1 MPKIPTFQAKG
12 RITAEAGAV
21 RTNIQVSPFQTT
33 AGELSKVAKVAE
45 DYYIKQRDNNDKIAA
60 KKKYYEMK
68 SESDKI
74 IESQKNNG
82 DEFESVSIY
91 RQQFGDYRK
100 QQLSEIKNNRVKKR
114 LETLLDIEQPENIYK
129 IKKNSF
135 EAMERNSNQIY
146 TQEQNVLS
154 VEYTLE
160 KNLNKKKQI
169 QDKQINSALEYKDIH
184 GMGDAW
190 FNKEKNIII
199 SNNIILDVTQE
210 ISSNPRQAYLNL
222 QDKNKYIGLDALKRT
237 QLINKV
243 KITIT
248 PELKKEFNN
257 VIFSLQDKGTEQP
270 FDFNFAKQILKTQ
283 EYNELRTN
291 YDLAKTNAEDVRL
304 INTLPLS
311 EVNNV
316 LESKNFNTD
325 LYVGSADRITQAK
338 LQQGLVKAIANRTK
352 QMKSDPVKFITETN
366 PEISELTNDYQ
377 NETDE
382 SVKLKKRELLSNA
395 LIDVQTKM
403 EVSPSNIKILT
414 KAEVTSIKSTLTNPD
429 TPWEEKQSFINSLP
443 VIYGTDNMGKVLNHL
458 QFEKLP
464 NEYAVAMSTNNKDL
478 SRDILIGSSTKD
490 LEKVVAARLTGS
502 MTPSLVLKYVGT
514 AMKDSG
520 YEDVIYNQGSGSVD
534 KTVFIGSIQDTLYNA
549 TLERINKGVDPKEA
563 AKSAVSDF
571 ISDYKIDPSLTYM
584 IPTDIN
590 GKTINQGFVTVVN
603 DNILLGIQDTS
614 EGNYLDRFHGED
626 GYIHYAQFSN
636 AEGVTEEMAKEK
648 ITSTIRNNAKWL
660 LNADGT
666 GAILYA
672 EFSDGTY
679 PITNAKGQKIET
691 SFLNPTSTY
700 PVTGDELPLIDYV
713 DPYGAVEYEEVVND

>member
-1 MPKIPTFQAKG
+1 MPKIPKFISEARITEQAASVKSNVQIPLSQTIGTALAPVTKAVVEHGIKEKNLENKSETLKLENQSIMELNDVIERASRLNNKDQAYNLIQTESKSIGEKYANQASNNFVKNSFNANFLGEVQKGIFKTNTRVSKNILDTLDNEVSIKQNRLLTQAYVSKDPMALRLITTDLEKLYEDSYKG
-12 RITAEAGAV
+12 RIDVDEYDKL
-21 RTNIQVSPFQTT
+21 IQSIPGV
-33 AGELSKVAKVAE
+33 
-45 DYYIKQRDNNDKIAA
+45 
-60 KKKYYEMK
+60 
-68 SESDKI
+68 
-74 IESQKNNG
+74 IEG
-82 DEFESVSIY
+82 FE
-91 RQQFGDYRK
+91 
-100 QQLSEIKNNRVKKR
+100 
-114 LETLLDIEQPENIYK
+114 
-129 IKKNSF
+129 
-135 EAMERNSNQIY
+135 
-146 TQEQNVLS
+146 
-154 VEYTLE
+154 
-160 KNLNKKKQI
+160 
-169 QDKQINSALEYKDIH
+169 
-184 GMGDAW
+184 
-190 FNKEKNIII
+190 
-199 SNNIILDVTQE
+199 VTQE
-210 ISSNPRQAYLNL
+210 ISSNPKQAYLNL
-222 QDKNKYIGLDALKRT
+222 MDKNKYTNITLDKRIKF
-237 QLINKV
+237 INEV
-243 KITIT
+243 ETIIT

-257 VIFSLQDKGTEQP
+257 VIFSLQDKGTEQS
-270 FDFNFAKQILKTQ
+270 FDFNFAKQILKPQ
-283 EYNELRTN
+283 EYNDLRTN

-338 LQQGLVKAIANRTK
+338 LQQGLIKAIANRTK

-366 PEISELTNDYQ
+366 PEIAELTNNYQ
-377 NETDE
+377 NETNE
-382 SVKLKKRELLSNA
+382 SVKLKNRELLSNA

-443 VIYGTDNMGKVLNHL
+443 AIYGTDNMGKVLNHL

-549 TLERINKGVDPKEA
+549 TLERINKGVEPKEA

-590 GKTINQGFVTVVN
+590 GKTVNQGFVTVVN
-603 DNILLGIQDTS
+603 DNILLGIQDTA

-660 LNADGT
+660 LNANGT

>member
-114 LETLLDIEQPENIYK
+114 LETLLDIEQPENVYK

-222 QDKNKYIGLDALKRT
+222 QDKNKYIGLDSFKRRK
-237 QLINKV
+237 LINEAKSV
-243 KITIT
+243 LV
-248 PELKKEFNN
+248 PEIKKNYKNFAAAAALGKEA
-257 VIFSLQDKGTEQP
+257 P
-270 FDFNFAKQILKTQ
+270 FDFNFAKEILRPKEYQKIIQ
-283 EYNELRTN
+283 EYDAIKDTVSNVSIINSIKSKDLSKVTDEFINDAEQTYPFIKSQKIKKIYIDAVKNRNEAM
-291 YDLAKTNAEDVRL
+291 AK
-304 INTLPLS
+304 
-311 EVNNV
+311 
-316 LESKNFNTD
+316 
-325 LYVGSADRITQAK
+325 
-338 LQQGLVKAIANRTK
+338 
-352 QMKSDPVKFITETN
+352 DPVLF
-366 PEISELTNDYQ
+366 LTQ
-377 NETDE
+377 TD
-382 SVKLKKRELLSNA
+382 
-395 LIDVQTKM
+395 D
-403 EVSPSNIKILT
+403 NIKILVDELAAET
-414 KAEVTSIKSTLTNPD
+414 NQDMIVKKKLALTDVIVQKQIDMGQPNYQIKVMSQSQADGFVEKYMNGDQNMRVAMLQNLNSEFGTYNSQAMLQLSGAGLPVTAELSSFFNNPKVTEKFLSFDEKDEQERLKQFAKDNNINFNTLRKDVRDNLKDFEGAAMRGSAFNNSVALEKIDNIVESLTFYTLSSMVSGKSENAARKEAVNLINGSFNVQETFFIPLIYDGKSIASSADFIAEKANLIKDFYLQDFGAVAFQSMDEDVTEVELTEAMTDQMKNFGEWRNKSDGSGIIYGIVFNDGSFGPVVNRDGENLEFNFDDTTLSIPGTDKDIDVEIRIKSQKLDPRGAYPAIPESIKRQEENKQVKLTR
-429 TPWEEKQSFINSLP
+429 T
-443 VIYGTDNMGKVLNHL
+443 
-458 QFEKLP
+458 
-464 NEYAVAMSTNNKDL
+464 
-478 SRDILIGSSTKD
+478 R
-490 LEKVVAARLTGS
+490 
-502 MTPSLVLKYVGT
+502 
-514 AMKDSG
+514 
-520 YEDVIYNQGSGSVD
+520 
-534 KTVFIGSIQDTLYNA
+534 
-549 TLERINKGVDPKEA
+549 
-563 AKSAVSDF
+563 
-571 ISDYKIDPSLTYM
+571 
-584 IPTDIN
+584 
-590 GKTINQGFVTVVN
+590 
-603 DNILLGIQDTS
+603 
-614 EGNYLDRFHGED
+614 
-626 GYIHYAQFSN
+626 
-636 AEGVTEEMAKEK
+636 
-648 ITSTIRNNAKWL
+648 
-660 LNADGT
+660 
-666 GAILYA
+666 
-672 EFSDGTY
+672 
-679 PITNAKGQKIET
+679 
-691 SFLNPTSTY
+691 
-700 PVTGDELPLIDYV
+700 
-713 DPYGAVEYEEVVND
+713 

>member
-21 RTNIQVSPFQTT
+21 RTNIQVSPFQTP

-82 DEFESVSIY
+82 DEFQSVSIY

-210 ISSNPRQAYLNL
+210 ISSNPKQAYLNL
-222 QDKNKYIGLDALKRT
+222 MDKNKYTNITLDKRIKF
-237 QLINKV
+237 INEV
-243 KITIT
+243 ETIIT

-270 FDFNFAKQILKTQ
+270 FDFNFAKQILKTE

-549 TLERINKGVDPKEA
+549 TLERINKGVEPKEA

-590 GKTINQGFVTVVN
+590 GKTVNQGFVTVVN